1 MSTAFEVL
9 GLELGF
15 TLDPAVLE
23 QKLIEASLQW
33 HPDRFALAPEA
44 DRLAAEDYMAAI
56 NEAHDALVDP
66 LNRAEILLT
75 AANASVDGQDQNPNQ
90 HADRNADPMFLMEM
104 MELREEIEA
113 AIQQGEEAVLQRLQ
127 QVSAKEAE
135 VLQQFGERWHQ
146 AVPTEGGNPS
156 LPELQKLYEHAR
168 YLRSSRRQLEQAM
181 HAQL

>member
-9 GLELGF
+9 GLERAF
-15 TLDPAVLE
+15 ALDPSVLE
-23 QKLIEASLQW
+23 NKLIEASLQW

-44 DRLAAEDYMAAI
+44 DRLAAEDHMAAI

-75 AANASVDGQDQNPNQ
+75 VANAGLADAGQNPNQ

-104 MELREEIEA
+104 MELREEVEA
-113 AIQQGEEAVLQRLQ
+113 AIQKGGETVLQMHQ
-127 QVSAKEAE
+127 QLNAKEAD
-135 VLQQFGERWHQ
+135 VLQQFGKQWHQ
-146 AVPTEGGNPS
+146 APPTSGSTS
-156 LPELQKLYEHAR
+156 LAELQKLYEHAR